1 LQWLISSW
9 ISLNI
14 YFYPGGK
21 KNMKNKVT
29 GIKKALTVTVMVAVG
44 SLNSIMMG
52 SVAAQTAPK
61 VSGEMNVRGAVTL
74 NGINAAN
81 GSTIFD
87 AGRVKT
93 GSNGAATLNLGKLG
107 QIELAADSELVLK
120 ITAGEIGGN
129 LISGHAVVNAPT
141 GVSVNIVTPDGVAT
155 TAGNEAAILA
165 VDVNCGNTHVVSSR
179 SEAKVNTGSKVE
191 VVAAGKEVT
200 VGAQNAPTCK
210 RLPITTAAGGL
221 GSGALAALLIAGI
234 GGAITAIVAITQ
246 SNDTPASSLNIS
258 GFRP

>member
-1 LQWLISSW
+1 
-9 ISLNI
+9 
-14 YFYPGGK
+14 
-21 KNMKNKVT
+21 MKIKVT
-29 GIKKALTVTVMVAVG
+29 GMRKALTVTVMVAVG
-44 SLNSIMMG
+44 SLNTMMMG
-52 SVAAQTAPK
+52 SATAQTAPK
-61 VSGEMNVRGAVTL
+61 ASGEMNVRGAVTL

-107 QIELAADSELVLK
+107 QIELAADSELILK
-120 ITAGEIGGN
+120 ISAGEIGGN
-129 LISGHAVVNAPT
+129 LISGHAVVNAPV

-155 TAGNEAAILA
+155 TAGNESAILA
-165 VDVNCGNTHVVSSR
+165 VDVNCGNTHVLSSR
-179 SEAKVNTGSKVE
+179 SEAKVNTGAKVE

-200 VGAQNAPTCK
+200 VGTQNAPTCK
-210 RLPITTAAGGL
+210 RVPVVPPAAGL
-221 GSGALAALLIAGI
+221 SSGALAALLIAGI

>member
-1 LQWLISSW
+1 M
-9 ISLNI
+9 
-14 YFYPGGK
+14 
-21 KNMKNKVT
+21 KNMKIKVT
-29 GIKKALTVTVMVAVG
+29 GMRKALTVTVMVAVG
-44 SLNSIMMG
+44 SLNSMMMS

-61 VSGEMNVRGAVTL
+61 ASGEINVRGAVTL

-120 ITAGEIGGN
+120 ISAGEIGGN
-129 LISGHAVVNAPT
+129 LLAGHAVVNAPA
-141 GVSVNIVTPDGVAT
+141 GVSVNVVTPDGVAT
-155 TAGNEAAILA
+155 TAGNESAILA
-165 VDVNCGNTHVVSSR
+165 VDVNCGNTHVLSSR
-179 SEAKVNTGSKVE
+179 SEAKVNTGAKVE

-210 RLPITTAAGGL
+210 RVPVVAAATGL

-246 SNDTPASSLNIS
+246 SDDTNSGSLNIS